1 MVKQLRSLVAVS
13 SPATK
18 AFQISIA
25 ISLTNH
31 SRYNL
36 YIVAANLYDLYDGF
50 QKIAQIKLEAL
61 AGSDKYINFN
71 LKHRQ
76 FA

>member
-1 MVKQLRSLVAVS
+1 MICMMVFK
-13 SPATK
+13 
-18 AFQISIA
+18 
-25 ISLTNH
+25 
-31 SRYNL
+31 
-36 YIVAANLYDLYDGF
+36 
-50 QKIAQIKLEAL
+50 KIAQIKLEAL